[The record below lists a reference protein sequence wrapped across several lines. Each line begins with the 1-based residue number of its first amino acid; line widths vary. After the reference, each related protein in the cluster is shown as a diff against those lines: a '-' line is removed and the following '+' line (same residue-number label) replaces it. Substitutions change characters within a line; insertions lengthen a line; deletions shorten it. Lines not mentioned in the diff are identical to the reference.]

1 MNYRVVRTLAVALLL
16 IAAIAAVASY
26 TYHLGVAQGIVE
38 SGRLVGP
45 NGAPVVA
52 FWPRPWG
59 FGFGFIPF
67 FPLLFLL
74 FWIFAARALFWR
86 ARWHRGYG
94 SGWGSRGVPP
104 MFEEWHRRLH
114 EQQPPPTSTKQ

>member
-1 MNYRVVRTLAVALLL
+1 MNFRVVRAVVIVLLL
-16 IAAIAAVASY
+16 IAAVAGFGSY
-26 TYHLGVAQGIVE
+26 MYHLGVAQGIVE

-59 FGFGFIPF
+59 LGFFPF
-67 FPLLFLL
+67 FPLLFIL
-74 FWIFAARALFWR
+74 FWIFAARALFWG
-86 ARWHRGYG
+86 ARWRRGYG
-94 SGWGSRGVPP
+94 GGWGSRGVPP

-114 EQQPPPTSTKQ
+114 EQQPPTPTKL